1 MTLVKKSRFDTQN
14 AAERTVAAP
23 EDRTPVQA
31 PNARATAQ
39 RKRARSQ
46 ARQQQVAERLGTASA
61 EMASSITQAASA
73 AEQLR
78 RAMEQISRGAEQ
90 ASSASHESLAAI
102 NQIAA
107 SFAQARERAS
117 AARLKTEN
125 LQIVLA
131 ESGTQVAAAIAAI
144 GANADRQSA
153 SVALV
158 QDLQRQAASI
168 GNVVGTV
175 AHIADQTN
183 LLALNAAIE
192 AARAG
197 QAGAG
202 FAVVAD
208 EVRVLAETAEKS
220 AREIT
225 DLVARIQQ
233 EVDGIVTGIT
243 AAATAARAEAENG
256 RKVAV
261 TLERIR
267 TGMTTLVE
275 GSIGI
280 LASAQEAERAAREVQ
295 KGAEQ
300 IAAAAE
306 EQSAATEESLRGLG
320 QQAQALDQAQAAA
333 HELATLAEDL
343 GQAADLIRSAEEVAS
358 ASEELSA
365 TVQELSGAATQI
377 MAAINQISRG
387 AQQQAAAAQQSSA
400 ALSQIERNASSTRA
414 SAADAL
420 QGVNTLSTLVRE
432 GRGDVEAMIA
442 GVERALGQ
450 TRQAVGLVVALEQVG
465 RRIDKI
471 VGTIDRVSIQTNMLA
486 VSGSVEAARAG
497 EHGRGFA
504 VVSGDIRNLAQE
516 SAENTDQVRD
526 TVRAMQDQVQL
537 IRRELEQSV
546 AASEVEIQKNRTII
560 STLAGIETDT
570 DALRA
575 GNDEVARAAAAVLE
589 AVEQAVAGTEEIAT
603 AAEEASR
610 SAAEAATA
618 AGQQARGTEDLAA
631 AIEEISSLAD
641 ELQNSGT

>member
-131 ESGTQVAAAIAAI
+131 ESGTQIAAAIAAI

-267 TGMTTLVE
+267 TGMTSLVE